1 MPHYLG
7 HYLGTLCVY
16 VQGRQAGTL
25 CVYVQGHQVGTLCVY
40 VQDRRCGG
48 LPVVHSDDTIFR
60 FYFTLAKHEQ
70 LKRIHHCHLLTR
82 HSSGTNLQQKNDA
95 RTEHHHHSMTDYD
108 NITSLT
114 ARNLMIC

>member
-7 HYLGTLCVY
+7 QAGTLCVY

-25 CVYVQGHQVGTLCVY
+25 CVYVQG
-40 VQDRRCGG
+40 RRCGG

-60 FYFTLAKHEQ
+60 FHFTLAKHEQ

-82 HSSGTNLQQKNDA
+82 HSSGTNLQQKNNA
-95 RTEHHHHSMTDYD
+95 RISHHHHSMTDYE
-108 NITSLT
+108 NIKSLT
-114 ARNLMIC
+114 VRKFMICEHSEIAVPFH